1 MTDNSFIEIFWT
13 FLFQDFLPQSNRTL
27 SVGSSDSRFRDGRR
41 ESGKAET
48 QNNFSRLSSNQSSMR
63 EKKFSLDSKMSEKDP
78 EAEEAPTFHR
88 RWSLRLP
95 RQSEAAAPSFH
106 SPSVAS
112 VARTG
117 GGFLL
122 QLPDYFKLREPSEA
136 ARPAPAP
143 APAHSKS
150 SANKTAATSATLHNS
165 HATKVR

>member
-1 MTDNSFIEIFWT
+1 
-13 FLFQDFLPQSNRTL
+13 
-27 SVGSSDSRFRDGRR
+27 
-41 ESGKAET
+41 
-48 QNNFSRLSSNQSSMR
+48 MR
-63 EKKFSLDSKMSEKDP
+63 EKKFSLDSKMSEK
-78 EAEEAPTFHR
+78 ELEEAPTFQR